1 VYEKPTVTD
10 LGSISDH
17 TWNNPGKGDK
27 MDEPINYHYDKFC
40 EFSGCYAGGC
50 DPDHPLCANVPKVGQ
65 PG

>member
-1 VYEKPTVTD
+1 MYEKPTVTD

-27 MDEPINYHYDKFC
+27 MDEAINFHYDKFC

-50 DPDHPLCANVPKVGQ
+50 DPDFAGCPPKG
-65 PG
+65 